1 MKKNALVLI
10 IVILVSFFAGYYYK
24 NVDIYEAA
32 KDYPKTTLGLPAQ
45 WFMMESTIGW
55 EKMMFIFGYAD
66 NIEVCEH
73 LVEVAKEE
81 SPNRDFRCTDAN

>member
-1 MKKNALVLI
+1 MIRNLLILLVA
-10 IVILVSFFAGYYYK
+10 VAVSFFAGYFYK
-24 NVDIYEAA
+24 SVDLYEAA
-32 KDYPKTTLGLPAQ
+32 ENHPRGVLNIPAQ
-45 WFMMESTIGW
+45 WFMMESSLGW

-73 LVEVAKEE
+73 LVEVAKVE

>member
-1 MKKNALVLI
+1 MIVAILI
-10 IVILVSFFAGYYYK
+10 SFFAGYSYK

-32 KDYPKTTLGLPAQ
+32 EDYPKTSLSLPAQ
-45 WFMMESTIGW
+45 WFMMESSLGW

-81 SPNRDFRCTDAN
+81 SPSRDFRCTDAN